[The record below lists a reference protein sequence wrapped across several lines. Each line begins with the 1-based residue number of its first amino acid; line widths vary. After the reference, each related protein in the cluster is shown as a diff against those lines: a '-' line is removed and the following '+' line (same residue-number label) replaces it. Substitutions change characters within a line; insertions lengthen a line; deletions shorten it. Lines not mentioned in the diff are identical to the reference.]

1 MVIVDALQS
10 PTPMRDQPSIEVSSS
25 TLFVLRPLSGDKT

>member
-1 MVIVDALQS
+1 MAVVGALQS
-10 PTPMRDQPSIEVSSS
+10 STPMRDQPSIEVSSS

>member
-1 MVIVDALQS
+1 MVVVGALQS
-10 PTPMRDQPSIEVSSS
+10 STPMTDQPSIEVSSS